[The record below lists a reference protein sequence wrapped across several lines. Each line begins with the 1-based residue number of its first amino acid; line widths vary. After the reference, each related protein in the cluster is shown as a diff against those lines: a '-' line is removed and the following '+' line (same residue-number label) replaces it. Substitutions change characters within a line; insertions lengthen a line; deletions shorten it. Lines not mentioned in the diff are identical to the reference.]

1 MATKS
6 PSNRN
11 KRFSLNRSILNIVRS
26 MPLMTAEEIFWE
38 IGEGENR
45 ILSRLAL
52 RKKLHQLCEH
62 HLLKKVTLPNGK
74 VVYMMAE
81 K

>member
-26 MPLMTAEEIFWE
+26 MPPMTAEEIFWE
-38 IGEGENR
+38 IEEGENR

-52 RKKLHQLCEH
+52 RKQLDQLCEH
-62 HLLKKVTLPNGK
+62 HLLQKVKLQNDK